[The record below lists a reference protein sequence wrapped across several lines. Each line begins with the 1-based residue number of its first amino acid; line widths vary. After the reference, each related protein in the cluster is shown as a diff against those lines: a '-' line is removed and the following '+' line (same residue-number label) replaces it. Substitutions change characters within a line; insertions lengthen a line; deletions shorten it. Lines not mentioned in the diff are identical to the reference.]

1 MITPTYPLDRE
12 VSSRLLADPETSAT
26 ALHVIVLTA
35 YGDAVYGDESI
46 DLPPIDPVLLWALIR
61 EDFSVTVPEANEN
74 RINALMT
81 ALMTDSFYEIEEVF
95 VATCLALYNGD
106 MGDIVSGF
114 MEDITLVEALWGIF
128 EVALNRNDDLD
139 FHPRIMTRVR
149 AEMRDAVEE
158 TDHPFAYFVRGLIE
172 GKTQIVRE
180 MTMLGVP
187 DDAITHVV
195 NFDETPIHSDL
206 GILESAPDV
215 TPQPRYR

>member
-35 YGDAVYGDESI
+35 YGDAVYGSEEEDI
-46 DLPPIDPVLLWALIR
+46 PPIDPVLLWALLR

-81 ALMTDSFYEIEEVF
+81 ALITDGFYEVEEVF

-139 FHPRIMTRVR
+139 FHPRIVARIR
-149 AEMRDAVEE
+149 AEMAEAVEE
-158 TDHPFAYFVRGLIE
+158 TDHPFSYFVRGLIE

-180 MTMLGVP
+180 LTMLGAP
-187 DDAITHVV
+187 DEAIAHVV
-195 NFDETPIHSDL
+195 NFDETPVHSDL
-206 GILESAPDV
+206 GMLEVEPAV
-215 TPQPRYR
+215 TPQ